1 MNYMNEII
9 STRGDTIYRQ
19 ININKNGTAYTLQD
33 GEKVYFTVKLDN
45 TAVIKKE
52 FGYADLIDGK
62 IILKIEPSETDNLS
76 LGTYAYD
83 VEVHFLNGDVATIIK
98 ASDFKLTKE
107 ITTAADIEV
116 V

>member
-1 MNYMNEII
+1 MNEII

-33 GEKVYFTVKLDN
+33 GEKLYFTVKLDN

-52 FGYADLIDGK
+52 FGYADLVDGK
-62 IILKIEPSETDNLS
+62 VIVKILPEETNNLPYGS
-76 LGTYAYD
+76 YSYD

-98 ASDFKLTKE
+98 ANEFKLTKE
-107 ITTAADIEV
+107 VTTAADTAV

>member
-1 MNYMNEII
+1 MNEII

-33 GEKVYFTVKLDN
+33 GEKLYFTVKLDN

-52 FGYADLIDGK
+52 FGYADLVDGK
-62 IILKIEPSETDNLS
+62 VIVKILPEETNALPYGS
-76 LGTYAYD
+76 YSYD

-107 ITTAADIEV
+107 ITTAADTAV

>member
-1 MNYMNEII
+1 MSNEII

-19 ININKNGTAYTLQD
+19 ININKNGTAYALQD

-107 ITTAADIEV
+107 ITTAADTAV